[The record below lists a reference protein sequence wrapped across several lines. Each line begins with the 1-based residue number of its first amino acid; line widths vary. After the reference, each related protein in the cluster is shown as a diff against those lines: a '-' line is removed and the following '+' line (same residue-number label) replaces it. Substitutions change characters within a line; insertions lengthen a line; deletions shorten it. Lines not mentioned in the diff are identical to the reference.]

1 MTRRP
6 YPLLASLP
14 LLVMLALALQIP
26 GGAARFLTEGVDI
39 GRTGWVRDEK
49 VFSPANVGR
58 SKLLWKVK
66 LDSTPRAMHNLFAPL
81 VADGVTTPEGPRE
94 LAVVA
99 GVSDDLFGIDVATG
113 RQIWH
118 RRFDSTLAKPGGTN
132 DTLCPGGQTAVPTMA
147 ETSTG
152 KFTIYAVS
160 WDGRLRQLN
169 LADGQDTAPPEKFIP
184 GGGKPYALN
193 LHGNVIYTATAQG
206 CGGLTNAFYSFDL
219 ATRRASAFIP
229 AGGGLWGR
237 RGAAIDPEGRVYLGT
252 GDAQFDPL
260 TRRLGNGIVAV
271 KLDANKQLQIVDYFG
286 APNAN
291 WLWRRDLDV
300 NTTPIAFDAGGR
312 KFLVGTSKECRL
324 WLLDRDALGGE
335 DHRTTLH
342 TTPLICNDAQAF
354 DAKGIWGA
362 LGAWQDEKGVQWVLA
377 PFWGAVS
384 TGFKAPIEHS
394 RPVGGGV
401 AAFKLEGRGAKWQLT
416 PAWLSRD
423 MDLAEEA
430 VIANGVV
437 FAYAAGED
445 ASQTLPDKAWDEPGG
460 AVYGGGLSSG
470 PVRRVASS
478 RRAALYALDGQTG
491 KELWSSGN
499 QIESWNHFSGL
510 TVANGRAYI
519 ATFDGVLYCFGLER

>member
-1 MTRRP
+1 MRLVRTGMVVI
-6 YPLLASLP
+6 LLSGVTAGASD
-14 LLVMLALALQIP
+14 
-26 GGAARFLTEGVDI
+26 FLTEGADNA
-39 GRTGWVRDEK
+39 RTGWVRDEK
-49 VFSPANVGR
+49 VFTKANVG
-58 SKLLWKVK
+58 SMKLLWKVK
-66 LDSTPRAMHNLFAPL
+66 LESTPRAMHNLFAPL
-81 VADGVTTPEGPRE
+81 VAERVNTADGMRE

-99 GVSDDLFGIDVATG
+99 GVTDDLFGIDVATG
-113 RQIWH
+113 KQIWH

-147 ETSTG
+147 QSAPGTY
-152 KFTIYAVS
+152 TIYAVS
-160 WDGRLRQLN
+160 WDGRLRQVN
-169 LADGQDTAPPEKFIP
+169 LADGKDVAPPEKFIP

-193 LHGNVIYTATAQG
+193 LHDRVIYTATAQG

-237 RGAAIDPEGRVYLGT
+237 RGAAIDPEGRVFLGT
-252 GDAQFDPL
+252 GDAEFDPL
-260 TRRLGNGIVAV
+260 TRRLGNGIVGV
-271 KLDANKQLQIVDYFG
+271 KLDEKKQLQLADYFG

-291 WLWRRDLDV
+291 WLFRRDLDV
-300 NTTPIAFDAGGR
+300 NVTPVAFDYRGR
-312 KFLVGTSKECRL
+312 KFLIGTSKECRL
-324 WLLDRDALGGE
+324 WLLDRASLGGE

-342 TTPLICNDAQAF
+342 TTPLLCNDALAF
-354 DAKGIWGA
+354 DARGIWGA
-362 LGAWQDEKGVQWVLA
+362 LSAWQDPQGTQWVLA
-377 PFWGAVS
+377 PFWGPVS
-384 TGFKAPIEHS
+384 TTFKAPIEHA
-394 RPVGGGV
+394 RPSGGGV
-401 AAFKLEGRGAKWQLT
+401 AAFKLEERAGQWQLT

-445 ASQTLPDKAWDEPGG
+445 ASQVIPDRGWDEAGG

-470 PVRRVASS
+470 PVRRIPTS
-478 RRAALYALDGQTG
+478 RKAALYALDGISG

-510 TVANGRAYI
+510 TVANGRAYV
-519 ATFDGVLYCFGLER
+519 ATFDGTLYCFGVAR